1 MDDLL
6 YFQDDTG
13 KEIGL
18 MMIDNFDFQGKNYAL
33 LASPHDEADGGVY
46 VMRMEDKDGELSFA
60 MPDDDEMTALTP
72 FIMAKLEEMSG
83 GCSHDCCSCHG
94 CGGHDH
100 DHDECGCGC
109 EEE

>member
-1 MDDLL
+1 MNKWKT
-6 YFQDDTG
+6 F
-13 KEIGL
+13 
-18 MMIDNFDFQGKNYAL
+18 AL
-33 LASPHDEADGGVY
+33 CAACLAT
-46 VMRMEDKDGELSFA
+46 LSFA

-100 DHDECGCGC
+100 DECGCGC